1 MKKTEGLDNYSIYQN
16 YLKQKFVKTLEVE
29 LSLIWI
35 NKNKHLEAILDL

>member
-1 MKKTEGLDNYSIYQN
+1 MKKTKGLDSYSIYQD
-16 YLKQKFVKTLEVE
+16 YLKQKFVKILEVE